1 MDCWVLFGYNFYAT
15 KPGIF
20 WSKCKYI
27 HTIQDSEKC
36 ILKFQDNEKCILK
49 NEIIYT
55 IDDDNNNDNN
65 NVYVSYKTKHE
76 ERFMMIIPNATNI
89 EDAEIFRLTQNELED
104 VKNKLYEK
112 MLNPNDLDIC

>member
-1 MDCWVLFGYNFYAT
+1 MKF
-15 KPGIF
+15 
-20 WSKCKYI
+20 
-27 HTIQDSEKC
+27 QDSEKC
-36 ILKFQDNEKCILK
+36 ILKMKFQDSEKCILK